1 MTGSA
6 GRVAAYSGRVPA
18 LQSTAVSRADLSDEA
33 VAHLTALVSDWGIV
47 ADLGFSDLVLYLPTW
62 NAGGYV
68 AAAQVR
74 PDTAPTRIPLDVVG
88 TYIPRGRLPQVD
100 RALGSGEVIR
110 ERAEQSGVVPVG
122 REAIPVRLPGQPK
135 GRPVA
140 VLARY
145 TAVRDRP
152 LGRLE
157 EAYLAAADAI
167 AELTAR
173 GAFPPADG
181 RGSPHRV
188 GDGLLRIDPK
198 GIVQFASPN
207 AQSAMRAMGLTTPLV
222 DVQMARVVAR
232 ILSGTTSADQAVVDV
247 ATGATAGVLEVDS
260 RSGTL
265 SLRSIPLLAGEGAVV
280 LLRDVSEL
288 RKTERALLSK
298 EATIREVHHRVKNN
312 LQTVA
317 SLLRLQARRMP
328 NADSRHA
335 LLDAVARVTTI
346 AVVHDTLAQEAGDEV
361 DFDEVTAHLLQM
373 AEDAA
378 ASQSRPQPAR
388 VRQRGRFGTLPAV
401 LATPLA
407 MALSELL
414 LNAAEHADA
423 GTIELQVERLDDEL
437 DVAVCDDGIGFDAT
451 ATGGLGLQIVR
462 TLVTGQIG
470 GTLTWDETDNGTRAS
485 IVAQV
490 P

>member
-1 MTGSA
+1 M
-6 GRVAAYSGRVPA
+6 A
-18 LQSTAVSRADLSDEA
+18 LSRADLSDEA
-33 VAHLTALVSDWGIV
+33 VAHLTALVSDWGIM

-62 NAGGYV
+62 NAGGFV

-88 TYIPRGRLPQVD
+88 TFIPRGRLPQVD
-100 RALGSGEVIR
+100 RALASGEVIR
-110 ERAEQSGVVPVG
+110 ERARDSGVVPVG
-122 REAIPVRLPGQPK
+122 REAIPVRLARHPK

-157 EAYLAAADAI
+157 EAYLAAADALAEMI
-167 AELTAR
+167 AH
-173 GAFPPADG
+173 GSFPHQQG
-181 RGSPHRV
+181 RGSHHRV
-188 GDGLLRIDPK
+188 GDGLLRIDRS

-222 DVQMARVVAR
+222 GVAMARIVAR
-232 ILSGTTSADQAVVDV
+232 ILSGASAADQALVSV
-247 ATGATAGVLEVDS
+247 ATGAAAGVLEIETKG
-260 RSGTL
+260 GTL
-265 SLRSIPLLAGEGAVV
+265 SLRSIPLDGQRGAVV

-328 NADSRHA
+328 TDESRHA

-346 AVVHDTLAQEAGDEV
+346 AFVHETLSQESGDEV
-361 DFDEVTAHLLQM
+361 DFDAVTAKLIDL
-373 AEDAA
+373 AA
-378 ASQSRPQPAR
+378 DTATSVAHRPAS
-388 VRQRGRFGTLPAV
+388 VRQDGHFDALPAAI
-401 LATPLA
+401 ATPLA

-414 LNAAEHADA
+414 LNAAEHARA
-423 GTIELQVERLDDEL
+423 TSIEVCVERTEDQLQVW
-437 DVAVCDDGIGFDAT
+437 VSDDGIGFDAD
-451 ATGGLGLQIVR
+451 ATTGLGLQIVR
-462 TLVTGQIG
+462 TLVTEQIG
-470 GTLTWDETDNGTRAS
+470 GTLEWEETRRGTRAR
-485 IVAQV
+485 IAARV
-490 P
+490 PS